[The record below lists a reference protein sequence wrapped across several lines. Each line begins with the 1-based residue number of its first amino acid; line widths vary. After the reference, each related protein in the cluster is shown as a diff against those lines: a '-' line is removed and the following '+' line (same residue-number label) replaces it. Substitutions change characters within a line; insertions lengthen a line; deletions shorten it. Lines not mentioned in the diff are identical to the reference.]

1 MKDKKKFIE
10 YIILG
15 IILFCCQYFFTDM
28 MGDEIWNYSFAKNIA
43 EGMVPYKDFHML
55 QTPLFAFIEAIFLK
69 ILGNN
74 LATFHLVN
82 TLIVLFIYHQFREYN
97 KTAALLCFSVFIAF
111 LVPSYTVMTLLFLV
125 LILKEERKSKKE
137 KDNTYIG
144 FLLALCF
151 FTKQNVG
158 ASLSVVGFMLP
169 MILKDKKEFIDRVK
183 GFVIGTMPFI
193 IYFIITNSLYDFF
206 DHTILGLFEFTNNR
220 LITPAILMEGIIVV
234 YIIYELVKNKKER
247 RIFFYYLAFQIIS
260 IPLIDGY
267 HVIVS
272 TLPVFVHIFS
282 KGKINTKVAYALSL
296 YCIFI
301 IFLFHGIRLKENNF
315 IYDHDLYF
323 AKYKLMDEV
332 SANGIKNVANFLKES
347 NNDVLIID
355 ECAILFRIAAG
366 EKITKFDFL
375 LDGNMGYDGSSRML
389 NMIKEKCEQEEC
401 TFLMVKDENLWNK
414 PTNQLNKK
422 FYYYIKENF
431 EEKES
436 LEYLTI
442 YEGKK
447 M

>member
-1 MKDKKKFIE
+1 MKDKKKVIE

-15 IILFCCQYFFTDM
+15 LILFCCQYFFTDM

-43 EGMVPYKDFHML
+43 EGMIPYKDFHML

-82 TLIVLFIYHQFREYN
+82 TFIVLFIYKQYRDYN
-97 KTAALLCFSVFIAF
+97 KNAALLCFSVFIAF
-111 LVPSYTVMTLLFLV
+111 LVPSYTVMTLLFLA
-125 LILKEERKSKKE
+125 LILKEERKNKKE

-158 ASLSVVGFMLP
+158 VVLSIVGFLSCI
-169 MILKDKKEFIDRVK
+169 ILKEKKEFIDRMK
-183 GFVIGTMPFI
+183 GFILATIPFF
-193 IYFIITNSLYDFF
+193 IYFLVTKSLYDFF
-206 DHTILGLFEFTNNR
+206 DHTILGLLEFTNNR
-220 LITPAILMEGIIVV
+220 LITPAIIMEGIILL
-234 YIIYELVKNKKER
+234 YIIYELINNKKER

-260 IPLIDGY
+260 VPLIDGY
-267 HVIVS
+267 HVIVA
-272 TLPVFVHIFS
+272 TLPVFIQIFS
-282 KGKINTKVAYALSL
+282 KGKINTKVVYGLSI
-296 YCIFI
+296 YCILITFV
-301 IFLFHGIRLKENNF
+301 FHGIRLKENNF
-315 IYDHDLYF
+315 IYDHDLKF

-332 SANGIKNVANFLKES
+332 SANGIKNVANFIKGNKNE
-347 NNDVLIID
+347 VIIID
-355 ECAILFRIAAG
+355 ECAILFRIAAE

-375 LDGNMGYDGSSRML
+375 LDGNMGYNGSSKML
-389 NMIKEKCEQEEC
+389 NKIKNKCDKEKC

-414 PTNQLNKK
+414 PTNQVNKK
-422 FYYYIKENF
+422 FYYYVKDNF

-442 YEGKK
+442 YE
-447 M
+447 